1 MVNKLNEL
9 LVQPL
14 KLALGID
21 EYKKE
26 KSIHRSWFRLME
38 LTLDLLSSLKSV
50 DENNTGKDS
59 LKKKIFSEVANEV
72 NRQMST
78 MKFYT
83 AGDAMSQAKL
93 VKIELT
99 PLTNSASELN
109 LGDLTYDITCSA
121 GSDTRMKTFSNK
133 NVIRK
138 NNVFVSTKWK
148 EMTSAQRVAK

>member
-1 MVNKLNEL
+1 MNEL

-21 EYKKE
+21 ECKKE
-26 KSIHRSWFRLME
+26 KSIHRSWFGLME
-38 LTLDLLSSLKSV
+38 LILDLLSSLKSV
-50 DENNTGKDS
+50 DEKNTGKDS
-59 LKKKIFSEVANEV
+59 LKKKIFPEVANEV

-99 PLTNSASELN
+99 PLINSANELN
-109 LGDLTYDITCSA
+109 LGD
-121 GSDTRMKTFSNK
+121 
-133 NVIRK
+133 
-138 NNVFVSTKWK
+138 
-148 EMTSAQRVAK
+148 

>member
-1 MVNKLNEL
+1 MNEL

-26 KSIHRSWFRLME
+26 KSIHRSWFGLME
-38 LTLDLLSSLKSV
+38 LILDLLSSLKSV

-99 PLTNSASELN
+99 PLTNSACESRRL
-109 LGDLTYDITCSA
+109 DL
-121 GSDTRMKTFSNK
+121 
-133 NVIRK
+133 
-138 NNVFVSTKWK
+138 
-148 EMTSAQRVAK
+148 